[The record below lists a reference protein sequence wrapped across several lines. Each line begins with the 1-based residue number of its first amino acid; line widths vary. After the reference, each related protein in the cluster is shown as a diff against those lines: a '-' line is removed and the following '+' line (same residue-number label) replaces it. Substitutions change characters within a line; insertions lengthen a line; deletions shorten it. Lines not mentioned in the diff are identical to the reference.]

1 MSVSLLISDIGW
13 RSNQLDLGDK
23 SFEFLGRDLGCL
35 IRFLAVQ
42 VPEALIYHVIDLGRE
57 TEQLVL
63 LS

>member
-1 MSVSLLISDIGW
+1 MSVSFLISDIGG
-13 RSNQLDLGDK
+13 RSYQLDLGDK

-42 VPEALIYHVIDLGRE
+42 VPEALINHVIDLSRE
-57 TEQLVL
+57 TKQLVL